1 MRVVIIFAIALLVA
15 LALTVL
21 RGRKGPGLNSMLRG
35 VREVE
40 DLDPVIAQAA
50 GMSPSARSL
59 FYQRA
64 IASFWGEYKR
74 AHAIRLI
81 RAFSEVNS
89 VEKIAQYWIK
99 QALEVEPLLARKEMG
114 ADFLKVHYNP
124 TVAKQCGLT
133 GS

>member
-1 MRVVIIFAIALLVA
+1 MRVVIFFAIALLVA
-15 LALTVL
+15 LALTLL
-21 RGRKGPGLNSMLRG
+21 RGRRGPGLNAMLRS

-50 GMSPSARSL
+50 EMSPSARSL

-64 IASFWGEYKR
+64 IASFWGEYRR

-99 QALEVEPLLARKEMG
+99 QAFEVEPILARKEMG
-114 ADFLKVHYNP
+114 QDFLKTHYNP
-124 TVAKQCGLT
+124 TVASQCGLT